1 MSGNSNGRASR
12 KCPAC
17 GAVEAERVGE
27 KDRFAMSRCRAC
39 GTLYVAQLPGAGEV
53 EDYDS
58 YYGEEN
64 LAVPDFINKRLD
76 EIIAGFE
83 PYRQNGLLL
92 DVGCGAGTFMQG
104 ARRAGWDAVG
114 VEVSATAAEHNRA
127 EGFEVFNGEL
137 ADARYPEGRFDVVV
151 LSEVL
156 EHVAE
161 PREMLAEVLRV
172 MRPGGLL
179 WATTPNGRGF
189 SARALGLKWS
199 AVSPPEHLH
208 LFSRGAVES
217 LLDEVGF
224 VRARVVTEGF
234 NPFELVGAL
243 RGRPAPSV
251 HAASNERVKS
261 AYELNEFLT
270 EGGARRAVKEF
281 ANGVLRLCR
290 LGDSLKIRAEKDEK

>member
-1 MSGNSNGRASR
+1 
-12 KCPAC
+12 
-17 GAVEAERVGE
+17 
-27 KDRFAMSRCRAC
+27 MSRCRAC
-39 GTLYVAQLPGAGEV
+39 GTLYVAELPGAGEL
-53 EDYDS
+53 EDYDG
-58 YYGEEN
+58 YYGAEN
-64 LAVPDFINKRLD
+64 LAVPEFINKRLD

-83 PYRQNGLLL
+83 PYRRNGLLL
-92 DVGCGAGTFMQG
+92 DVGCGAGTFMQA

-161 PREMLAEVLRV
+161 PGGMLREVLRV

-179 WATTPNGRGF
+179 WATTPNGQGF
-189 SARALGLKWS
+189 SARALGLRWS

-217 LLDEVGF
+217 LLGAVGF

-234 NPFELVGAL
+234 NPFEIAGAL

-251 HAASNERVKS
+251 HAASNERVQS
-261 AYELNEFLT
+261 GYELNAFLT
-270 EGGARRAVKEF
+270 EGGARRAVKGF

-290 LGDSLKIRAEKDEK
+290 LGDSLKIRAEKKEE

>member
-1 MSGNSNGRASR
+1 MGVNDNGRGPR
-12 KCPAC
+12 RCPAC
-17 GAVEAERVGE
+17 GSGEGARAGE

-39 GTLYVAQLPGAGEV
+39 GTLYVAELPGAGDA

-64 LAVPDFINKRLD
+64 LAVPEFINRRLD
-76 EIIAGFE
+76 EIIADFG
-83 PYRQNGLLL
+83 PYKRTGQLL
-92 DVGCGAGTFMQG
+92 DVGCGAGTFMQA

-114 VEVSATAAEHNRA
+114 VEVSAPAAEHNRA

-137 ADARYPEGRFDVVV
+137 EEARYAEGRFDVVV

-156 EHVAE
+156 EHVEE
-161 PREMLAEVLRV
+161 PRAMLQEVLRI

-189 SARALGLKWS
+189 SARSLGLKWS

-217 LLDEVGF
+217 LLEEVGF
-224 VRARVVTEGF
+224 ARARVVTEGF
-234 NPFELVGAL
+234 NPFEILGAL
-243 RGRPAPSV
+243 RGRPASSV
-251 HAASNERVKS
+251 HAAGNERVKS
-261 AYELNEFLT
+261 AYELNAFLT
-270 EGGARRAVKEF
+270 EGGARRAVKGF

-290 LGDSLKIRAEKDEK
+290 LGDSLKIRAEKKG

>member
-1 MSGNSNGRASR
+1 MGGMNNGRGPR
-12 KCPAC
+12 RCPAC
-17 GAVEAERVGE
+17 GSDAAGGVGE

-39 GTLYVAQLPGAGEV
+39 GTLYVAELPGAGEL

-64 LAVPDFINKRLD
+64 LAVPEFINRRLD

-83 PYRQNGLLL
+83 PYKHTGRLL
-92 DVGCGAGTFMQG
+92 DVGCGAGTFMQA
-104 ARRAGWDAVG
+104 ARRAAWDAVG

-127 EGFEVFNGEL
+127 KGFEVFNGEL

-156 EHVAE
+156 EHVEE
-161 PREMLAEVLRV
+161 PRAMLGEVLRI

-217 LLDEVGF
+217 LLVGVGF

-234 NPFELVGAL
+234 NPFEIVGAL

-251 HAASNERVKS
+251 HAASNARVQS
-261 AYELNEFLT
+261 AYELNAFLT
-270 EGGARRAVKEF
+270 EGGARRAVKGF

-290 LGDSLKIRAEKDEK
+290 LGDSLKIRAEKKEE